1 MDTRLIAEMEAA
13 FRTEV
18 RLAGNDLGVLE
29 RAVQDRMWSWGR
41 ALLQRLVDHAS
52 QQESSEPFAC
62 PCGGQFQVQGYR
74 PRQIQTL
81 LGTVLLRRAYFRC
94 NRCGTGRI
102 PYDHASGLGP
112 GQISPGLAWVCSLL
126 AVDDSFGSTA
136 RKVEALTG
144 QRVSPKTVE
153 RVAEQVGAAA
163 LAQQEAAWNQYQ
175 QTHEPPPEE
184 QTSTRLYVAVD
195 GTTVHE
201 QDGWHESKVAAES
214 WEDLRKTRQVRYVG
228 RFSDSESFGQQ
239 VWAQA
244 CRWGFRTAP
253 EVVYLGD
260 GAGWIRTLQ
269 HQWFSRATFII
280 DWYHASEHVWDCGKV
295 LCGEGTEATKQWV
308 KRKLDLLWAGQTRPL
323 LLELDD
329 QVRRHR
335 GAKQTAL
342 SSLHRYIAD
351 HEDQMQ
357 YDQFR
362 ARGYRIGSGE
372 VEGACKHLVGRRL
385 KQSGMIW
392 SRKGSSAILALRIA
406 WLNQE
411 WDALWK
417 SNPLQFIRPAV

>member
-1 MDTRLIAEMEAA
+1 MDTMFILEMEAA
-13 FRTEV
+13 FRSEV
-18 RLAGNDLGVLE
+18 NLAGCDLGVLE
-29 RAVQDRMWSWGR
+29 RAVQDRLRSWGL
-41 ALLQRLVDHAS
+41 ALLQRLVDHAW
-52 QQESSEPFAC
+52 QQESSAPFAC

-81 LGTVLLRRAYFRC
+81 FGTVILRRAYFRC
-94 NRCGTGRI
+94 GRCGTGRI
-102 PYDHASGLGP
+102 PYDQTSGLGP
-112 GQISPGLAWVCSLL
+112 HQISPGLARACSLV
-126 AVDDSFGSTA
+126 AVDDSFASTA

-144 QRVSPKTVE
+144 QRISPKTVE
-153 RVAEQVGAAA
+153 RVAEQVGRAA
-163 LAQQEAAWNQYQ
+163 LAQQEAAWNQYH

-184 QTSTRLYVAVD
+184 QTPARLYVEVD

-201 QDGWHESKVAAES
+201 QEGWHESKIAAES
-214 WEDLRKTRQVRYVG
+214 WEDGRKNRQVRYVG

-244 CRWGFRTAP
+244 CRWGFRTAS

-295 LCGEGTEATKQWV
+295 LSGEGTEATKQWV

-323 LLELDD
+323 LLDLED
-329 QVRRHR
+329 QIRPSR
-335 GAKQTAL
+335 GAKRKAL
-342 SSLHRYIAD
+342 RALHRYIAD

-362 ARGYRIGSGE
+362 TQGYCIGSGE
-372 VEGACKHLVGRRL
+372 AEGACKHVIGRRL

-392 SRKGSSAILALRIA
+392 SRRGSSAILALRIA

-411 WDALWK
+411 WDALWN
-417 SNPLQFIRPAV
+417 SNPLQFVCPAA

>member
-1 MDTRLIAEMEAA
+1 MD
-13 FRTEV
+13 
-18 RLAGNDLGVLE
+18 
-29 RAVQDRMWSWGR
+29 SWGL

-52 QQESSEPFAC
+52 EKESSTPFPC
-62 PCGGQFQVQGYR
+62 SCGGQFHVQGYR
-74 PRQIQTL
+74 FRQIQTL
-81 LGTVLLRRAYFRC
+81 FGTVTLHRAYFRC
-94 NRCGTGRI
+94 NRCRASRI
-102 PYDHASGLGP
+102 PYDQASGLGSS
-112 GQISPGLAWVCSLL
+112 QISPGLAQACSLL
-126 AVDDSFGSTA
+126 AVDESFASTA

-153 RVAEQVGAAA
+153 RVAEQAGQAA
-163 LAQQEAAWNQYQ
+163 LAQQEAAWKQYQ
-175 QTHEPPPEE
+175 QTHELPPEE
-184 QTSTRLYVAVD
+184 QTPTRLYVEVD

-201 QDGWHESKVAAES
+201 QDGWHEGKIAAES
-214 WEDLRKTRQVRYVG
+214 WEDEHKHRQVRYVG
-228 RFSDSESFGQQ
+228 RFSESESFGQQ

-295 LCGEGTEATKQWV
+295 LYGEGTEATKQWV

-323 LLELDD
+323 LLELED
-329 QVRRHR
+329 QVRPSR
-335 GAKQTAL
+335 GAKRKAL
-342 SSLHRYIAD
+342 QALHRYVAD

-362 ARGYRIGSGE
+362 ARGYCIGSGE
-372 VEGACKHLVGRRL
+372 AEGACKHVIGRRL

-392 SRKGSSAILALRIA
+392 SRRGSSSILALRIA

-411 WDALWK
+411 WDALWN
-417 SNPLQFIRPAV
+417 SNPLQLVCPGA

>member
-1 MDTRLIAEMEAA
+1 MI
-13 FRTEV
+13 
-18 RLAGNDLGVLE
+18 
-29 RAVQDRMWSWGR
+29 
-41 ALLQRLVDHAS
+41 H
-52 QQESSEPFAC
+52 
-62 PCGGQFQVQGYR
+62 
-74 PRQIQTL
+74 
-81 LGTVLLRRAYFRC
+81 RAYFRC
-94 NRCGTGRI
+94 CRCGTGRI
-102 PYDHASGLGP
+102 PYDQASGLGP
-112 GQISPGLAWVCSLL
+112 SQISPGLARACSLV
-126 AVDDSFGSTA
+126 AVDGSFASTA
-136 RKVEALTG
+136 QKVEALTG

-163 LAQQEAAWNQYQ
+163 LAQQEAAWNQFQ
-175 QTHEPPPEE
+175 QTREPPMEE
-184 QTSTRLYVAVD
+184 QTPARLYIAVD

-201 QDGWHESKVAAES
+201 QEGWHESKVAAES
-214 WEDLRKTRQVRYVG
+214 WEDPRKNRQVRYVG

-362 ARGYRIGSGE
+362 ARGYTIGSGA

-406 WLNQE
+406 WLNRE
-411 WDALWK
+411 WDTLWK
-417 SNPLQFIRPAV
+417 SKPLQFILAA

>member
-1 MDTRLIAEMEAA
+1 MDTILIAEMEAA
-13 FRTEV
+13 FRSEV
-18 RLAGNDLGVLE
+18 HLAGEDLSTLE
-29 RAVQDRMWSWGR
+29 RAARDRLRVWGR

-52 QQESSEPFAC
+52 HQESSAPWPC
-62 PCGGQFQVQGYR
+62 SCGGQFHLQGYR

-81 LGTVLLRRAYFRC
+81 LGVVTIRRAYFRC
-94 NRCGTGRI
+94 PACGASRI
-102 PYDHASGLGP
+102 PYDQASGLGSS
-112 GQISPGLAWVCSLL
+112 QISPGLARACSVL
-126 AVDDSFGSTA
+126 AAEESFASTS
-136 RKVEALTG
+136 RKVEDLTG

-153 RVAEQVGAAA
+153 RVAEQVGTAA
-163 LAQQEAAWNQYQ
+163 LAQQEAAWKQYQ
-175 QTHEPPPEE
+175 QTHEPPAEE
-184 QTSTRLYVAVD
+184 QTPARLYIAVD

-201 QDGWHESKVAAES
+201 QEGWHESKVAAES
-214 WEDLRKTRQVRYVG
+214 WEDSRQKRQVRYVG

-280 DWYHASEHVWDCGKV
+280 DWYHASEHVWDCSKV
-295 LCGEGTEATKQWV
+295 LYGEGTQATERWV

-323 LLELDD
+323 LVELDR
-329 QVRRHR
+329 QVRPSR
-335 GAKQTAL
+335 GVKRKAL
-342 SSLHRYIAD
+342 MTLHRYIAD

-357 YDQFR
+357 YDRFQ

-392 SRKGSSAILALRIA
+392 SRRGSSSILALRIA

-411 WDALWK
+411 WDTLWQSK
-417 SNPLQFIRPAV
+417 PLQFICPAA